1 MRDDYQNAKKIG
13 DKYKASALLK
23 GKEPYLPS
31 LETEI
36 EDISTYKEI
45 HVGIAEIP
53 LDMIV
58 GTRTAG
64 RQNSFAGNFMPL
76 IAEDS
81 EFAMKWSNL
90 YDAQLDE
97 GLRDPVKAY
106 EYKHRFYVQEGNKR
120 VSVMKYMKAVSILAD
135 VTRLMPPRTREPESV
150 AYYEYVD
157 FNKVT
162 GLFEIVFTRPGAYQ
176 ELAEMSGQNLTDPW
190 PDEKVETLRDAFRTF
205 ARAYT
210 AKADRNT
217 AYTVGDA
224 FLIYSRIYPYDS
236 LPVDSRD
243 LISRRIASI
252 RKELRT
258 DAEEDKLKVVETP
271 EEFKK
276 ASGRF
281 YLCRKPRELQ
291 LDLWT

>member
-58 GTRTAG
+58 GTRTTG

-120 VSVMKYMKAVSILAD
+120 RAGRQQKSIGH
-135 VTRLMPPRTREPESV
+135 EI
-150 AYYEYVD
+150 YEGG
-157 FNKVT
+157 FH
-162 GLFEIVFTRPGAYQ
+162 
-176 ELAEMSGQNLTDPW
+176 
-190 PDEKVETLRDAFRTF
+190 
-205 ARAYT
+205 
-210 AKADRNT
+210 
-217 AYTVGDA
+217 
-224 FLIYSRIYPYDS
+224 
-236 LPVDSRD
+236 
-243 LISRRIASI
+243 
-252 RKELRT
+252 
-258 DAEEDKLKVVETP
+258 
-271 EEFKK
+271 
-276 ASGRF
+276 SGRCDPSDAPQDQRTGK
-281 YLCRKPRELQ
+281 YRLL
-291 LDLWT
+291 

>member
-36 EDISTYKEI
+36 EDISSYKEI

-58 GTRTAG
+58 GTRTTG
-64 RQNSFAGNFMPL
+64 RQNAFAGNFMPL

-135 VTRLMPPRTREPESV
+135 VIRLMPPRTRDPESV

-162 GLFEIVFTRPGAYQ
+162 GLFEIVFSRPGAYQ
-176 ELAEMSGQNLTDPW
+176 ELAEMSGQNLTDP
-190 PDEKVETLRDAFRTF
+190 
-205 ARAYT
+205 
-210 AKADRNT
+210 
-217 AYTVGDA
+217 
-224 FLIYSRIYPYDS
+224 
-236 LPVDSRD
+236 
-243 LISRRIASI
+243 
-252 RKELRT
+252 
-258 DAEEDKLKVVETP
+258 
-271 EEFKK
+271 
-276 ASGRF
+276 
-281 YLCRKPRELQ
+281 
-291 LDLWT
+291 